1 MDFPSGLVTYHT
13 TPRFWR
19 RSASLFE
26 FGGHGFDPPFVPV
39 AESGT
44 GYDSI
49 VIARLRG
56 EVVEVS
62 EGRLVV
68 SACGVGYEV
77 WVPESVIAVAG
88 SEGLQ
93 VDLFVRQVF
102 REDDQALYGFL
113 DRADR
118 RLFDMVREVKGCGPR
133 IGLSLVGRLGS
144 EALAAAIAAQD
155 TKMLCSVS
163 GVGPKLAE
171 RLIVELREKVS
182 HERVIRKID
191 ATQGRAAVAM
201 DGTGDELVDALVAL
215 GYRRLEA
222 EAAASEARRV
232 EGELEDHLRLALQRL
247 RR

>member
-1 MDFPSGLVTYHT
+1 MKTGPRYDPS
-13 TPRFWR
+13 
-19 RSASLFE
+19 
-26 FGGHGFDPPFVPV
+26 
-39 AESGT
+39 
-44 GYDSI
+44 

-62 EGRLVV
+62 ESRLVV

-77 WVPESVIAVAG
+77 WVPESVISVAG
-88 SEGLQ
+88 NEGAQ

-113 DRADR
+113 DRMDR
-118 RLFDMVREVKGCGPR
+118 RMFDMVREVKGCGPR
-133 IGLSLVGRLGS
+133 IGLALVGRLGS
-144 EALAAAIAAQD
+144 EALAAAIATQD
-155 TKMLCSVS
+155 SKVLCSVS

-182 HERVIRKID
+182 HEQAIRKKD
-191 ATQGRAAVAM
+191 ATQGKAAVAM
-201 DGTGDELVDALVAL
+201 GGTGDELVDALVAL

-222 EAAASEARRV
+222 EAAATEARQV
-232 EGELEDHLRLALQRL
+232 EGELVDHLRLALQRL